1 MNTNPVDHNGNPAT
15 ASTRLSMPQMCV
27 EADPASPSTAMLWTS
42 VRCSHC
48 KALRARQRATAEA
61 VAATFPPRN
70 PTPPPRQVGTLA
82 GPGKAPRR
90 GAPTREDA
98 PRTLP
103 APGSACSC
111 RSSMRKA
118 NRALSAASARVATLC
133 SVLVPTSSPGHL
145 SPLPRSLLG
154 GHGRP
159 GARREEVRHVSRQV
173 WRRGARSGASQPFSS
188 QR

>member
-1 MNTNPVDHNGNPAT
+1 M
-15 ASTRLSMPQMCV
+15 SMPQMYV
-27 EADPASPSTAMLWTS
+27 EATRLRCPR
-42 VRCSHC
+42 RCSGRQCGAPTARH
-48 KALRARQRATAEA
+48 LRARQRTTAEA
-61 VAATFPPRN
+61 VPATFPPRN
-70 PTPPPRQVGTLA
+70 PTPPPRRVGTLA

-133 SVLVPTSSPGHL
+133 SVLVPTSFCGHL
-145 SPLPRSLLG
+145 SPLPRFLLG
-154 GHGRP
+154 RHGRP
-159 GARREEVRHVSRQV
+159 GARREEMRHVKIDKSFITLLQSMGYVRFD
-173 WRRGARSGASQPFSS
+173 S
-188 QR
+188 